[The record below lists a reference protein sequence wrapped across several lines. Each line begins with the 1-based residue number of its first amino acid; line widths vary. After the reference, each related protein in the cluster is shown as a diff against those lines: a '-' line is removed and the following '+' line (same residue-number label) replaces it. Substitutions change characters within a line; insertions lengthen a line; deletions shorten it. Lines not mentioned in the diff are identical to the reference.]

1 MYTTQSYLNAEIEYR
16 TSKVRESW
24 GGRRRRG
31 GKAEREPAA
40 RPVPGDRT
48 RSGR

>member
-1 MYTTQSYLNAEIEYR
+1 MYTTNSYLDAEIEYR
-16 TSKVRESW
+16 TAKVRGSW

-31 GKAEREPAA
+31 GRGERVPAA

-48 RSGR
+48 RSTR